1 MSSVV
6 ANKSGHFH
14 NKQSGQFASTPR
26 ASATRRTKRTPRA
39 TTRKAVSEKAV
50 TVGSKAQVYHG
61 TAKHTAG
68 GLVQADLVMN
78 KRGKIVSRK
87 QQAAGRKSLKHLTSA
102 GYIAKKGEFK
112 LMKKH

>member
-1 MSSVV
+1 MSSPV

-14 NKQSGQFASTPR
+14 NEKGHFTPR
-26 ASATRRTKRTPRA
+26 PSATRRTPRTPRA
-39 TTRKAVSEKAV
+39 TTRKAVSEKAI

-61 TAKHTAG
+61 TAKHTVG
-68 GLVQADLVMN
+68 GLTQKDLVKN

-87 QQAAGRKSLKHLTSA
+87 QQAAGRRSLKHLTNA
-102 GYIAKKGEFK
+102 GYRAKKGEFK